1 MENSTASSGYARPMR
16 ITVHGHHRISRSPE
30 LGRLHL
36 QVEASGPDRATALET
51 VQEETARLSGELQA
65 LRASGVL
72 EQYAV
77 QAPGTHV
84 ERDHDE
90 HGRPTVLRHVVS
102 VAVTAVFT
110 DAAVLGERVS
120 EWALREPLEI
130 GWVDWQLTE
139 ATRRELEGSALTE
152 AVADARR
159 RAQVMAAAAG
169 AGEVRVLE
177 VADPGLL
184 SGSEAT
190 QDSGA
195 RFARAF
201 GANGG
206 GGIAVVPEDV
216 TVEAAVQVR
225 FEA

>member
-1 MENSTASSGYARPMR
+1 MR

-30 LGRLHL
+30 LGRLRL
-36 QVEASGPDRATALET
+36 RVEASGPDRAAALET
-51 VQEETARLSGELQA
+51 VRQEAARLSGELLDLKA
-65 LRASGVL
+65 GGLLDEYV
-72 EQYAV
+72 V

-110 DAAVLGERVS
+110 DASVLGERVS
-120 EWALREPLEI
+120 EWALRLPLEI

-139 ATRRELEGSALTE
+139 ATHRELEESALTE

-184 SGSEAT
+184 SGGEAA
-190 QDSGA
+190 QDSGV
-195 RFARAF
+195 RFARAY

-206 GGIAVVPEDV
+206 EGIAVVPEDV